1 MLLLIGKGTTCL
13 VVRKINSPSILPSC
27 ILHAGILIKKKIL
40 LQLFAYSGSVCG
52 LVFTDLRLWREVSRA
67 TEVAACQSGFILKM
81 KA

>member
-27 ILHAGILIKKKIL
+27 ILHAGILFKKNIVAAVCIFWKCVW
-40 LQLFAYSGSVCG
+40 FGVYRFEVVEGS
-52 LVFTDLRLWREVSRA
+52 SRA